1 MSGTSA
7 AADLLPL
14 SVVVTNYN
22 TTALTVRCIDGI
34 RRHLPRQPAE
44 IIVVDDA
51 SSERISGELPDG
63 VTLVTNESNQG
74 YVRSVNIG
82 VARATQALVLLLD
95 SDATPLDDVGTAVV
109 DAFAAAPQLGA
120 LGFGLVDRNGSPTGA
135 TQPEPTELGLALGQ
149 VLEHHLNHRLPR
161 EQPDW
166 FTIHSCA
173 IAFRRQTFIDVG
185 GFDDGFDFL
194 DADTDFSMRLW
205 RAGWELS
212 MAKSV
217 RILHEGSG
225 SPQTTAR
232 RVVRHHV
239 NRWRLLEKHGLIT
252 HAPLLKSALA
262 ARHVAELIWFY
273 GPARFVAGMTAE
285 RRLDK
290 LSSRM
295 QLLASVWR
303 GYSARPSNGTAAR

>member
-1 MSGTSA
+1 MSHSSGTGS
-7 AADLLPL
+7 LLPL

-22 TTALTVRCIDGI
+22 TTALTVRCIEGI
-34 RRHLPRQPAE
+34 RRNLPRQPAE

-51 SSERISGELPDG
+51 SSEKIAGQLPAG
-63 VTLVTNESNQG
+63 VTLIVNETNQG

-82 VARATQALVLLLD
+82 VARATQDLVLVLD
-95 SDATPLDDVGTAVV
+95 SDAAPLDDIGTAIV
-109 DAFAAAPQLGA
+109 DAFATVPRLGA
-120 LGFGLVDRNGSPTGA
+120 LGFQLVDREGNPTGA
-135 TQPEPTELGLALGQ
+135 TQAEPTGLGLVLGQ
-149 VLEHHLNHRLPR
+149 LLEHRFNHRLPR
-161 EQPDW
+161 PHPDW

-173 IAFRRQTFIDVG
+173 IAFRRQTFVDVG
-185 GFDDGFDFL
+185 GFDDQFDFL

-205 RAGWELS
+205 RAGWELT
-212 MAKSV
+212 MAQHV

-232 RVVRHHV
+232 RVVRHHA

-252 HAPLLKSALA
+252 HALPLKMALA
-262 ARHVAELIWFY
+262 ARHMAELIWLN
-273 GPARFVAGMTAE
+273 GPARLVAGLSPE

-290 LSSRM
+290 VASRR

-303 GYSARPSNGTAAR
+303 GYRDRQSR